1 MSTNSSSTHL
11 MTEGNILKE
20 ILLFSVPLILGN
32 LLQQFYNTFDSIIV
46 GKFVGA
52 NALAAV
58 GSSGS
63 MIFLIISFAQGAA
76 VGAGV
81 IVSQYLGGQN
91 RNGVQKTVHTSIAI
105 ALFLGVVMSILGVL
119 VSRPLLLWMDTPK
132 EVLPESIV
140 YLKIYFAGTIFTVL
154 YNMVSGI
161 LNAVGNS
168 KRSLIYL
175 AIASIT
181 NIVLDI
187 VLVALLRMG
196 IAGAAF
202 ATVFSQFISCV
213 FSMRFLLKTSESY
226 QVSLKKIRF
235 HKMVCIRIIKV
246 GFPAGIQNTVIAISN
261 VLVQASVNGFGATS
275 MAGFGAY
282 LKVDGFNILPV
293 MSISMAVTTFTGQN
307 FGAGKLDRVKK
318 GMNKTLWIGI
328 VYTVVTGALILL
340 FADPIM
346 RLFTDDP
353 GVVAYGKQ
361 AMRYFC
367 PFYWLLS
374 ILHGLAGTIRGTGKS
389 IPPMAVL
396 LISLCLFRIF
406 WIQLIL
412 PHYTTIDGIFVLYP
426 ISWAVGVV
434 LMILYT
440 IFGHWLYPVN
450 HKDKFHQE

>member
-196 IAGAAF
+196 ISGAAI

-213 FSMRFLLKTSESY
+213 FSMRFLLKTKESY

-246 GFPAGIQNTVIAISN
+246 GLPAGIQNTVIAISN

-328 VYTVVTGALILL
+328 IYTIVTGALILL

>member
-213 FSMRFLLKTSESY
+213 FSMRFLLKTNESY

-246 GFPAGIQNTVIAISN
+246 GLPAGIQNTVIAISN

-367 PFYWLLS
+367 PFYWLLGF
-374 ILHGLAGTIRGTGKS
+374 LHVMAGTVRGTGKTFQTMVVFLVS
-389 IPPMAVL
+389 LCVCRVIWIWAVL
-396 LISLCLFRIF
+396 RIDHK
-406 WIQLIL
+406 LS
-412 PHYTTIDGIFVLYP
+412 YVMT
-426 ISWAVGVV
+426 A
-434 LMILYT
+434 
-440 IFGHWLYPVN
+440 YPVTWLIGAVLIALYVW
-450 HKDKFHQE
+450 KGKWMPEAYYRMKKEV

>member
-140 YLKIYFAGTIFTVL
+140 YLKIYFSGTIFTVL

-196 IAGAAF
+196 ISGAAI

-213 FSMRFLLKTSESY
+213 FSMRFLLKTNESY

-246 GFPAGIQNTVIAISN
+246 GLPAGIQNTVIAISN

-328 VYTVVTGALILL
+328 IYTIVTGALILL

-361 AMRYFC
+361 AMHYFC

>member
-1 MSTNSSSTHL
+1 MGTESGIRNMTVGSPFRHIL
-11 MTEGNILKE
+11 MFTLPLLAGN
-20 ILLFSVPLILGN
+20 F
-32 LLQQFYNTFDSIIV
+32 LQQFYNMVDSWVV
-46 GKFVGA
+46 GNYVSDG
-52 NALAAV
+52 ALAAV
-58 GSSGS
+58 G
-63 MIFLIISFAQGAA
+63 
-76 VGAGV
+76 
-81 IVSQYLGGQN
+81 
-91 RNGVQKTVHTSIAI
+91 
-105 ALFLGVVMSILGVL
+105 
-119 VSRPLLLWMDTPK
+119 
-132 EVLPESIV
+132 
-140 YLKIYFAGTIFTVL
+140 
-154 YNMVSGI
+154 
-161 LNAVGNS
+161 
-168 KRSLIYL
+168 
-175 AIASIT
+175 
-181 NIVLDI
+181 
-187 VLVALLRMG
+187 
-196 IAGAAF
+196 
-202 ATVFSQFISCV
+202 
-213 FSMRFLLKTSESY
+213 
-226 QVSLKKIRF
+226 
-235 HKMVCIRIIKV
+235 V
-246 GFPAGIQNTVIAISN
+246 GFPVIFLFTSLFSGIATGGTVVIA
-261 VLVQASVNGFGATS
+261 QF
-275 MAGFGAY
+275 Y
-282 LKVDGFNILPV
+282 
-293 MSISMAVTTFTGQN
+293 
-307 FGAGKLDRVKK
+307 GAGKLDRVKK

>member
-1 MSTNSSSTHL
+1 
-11 MTEGNILKE
+11 
-20 ILLFSVPLILGN
+20 
-32 LLQQFYNTFDSIIV
+32 
-46 GKFVGA
+46 
-52 NALAAV
+52 
-58 GSSGS
+58 
-63 MIFLIISFAQGAA
+63 
-76 VGAGV
+76 
-81 IVSQYLGGQN
+81 
-91 RNGVQKTVHTSIAI
+91 
-105 ALFLGVVMSILGVL
+105 
-119 VSRPLLLWMDTPK
+119 
-132 EVLPESIV
+132 
-140 YLKIYFAGTIFTVL
+140 
-154 YNMVSGI
+154 
-161 LNAVGNS
+161 
-168 KRSLIYL
+168 
-175 AIASIT
+175 
-181 NIVLDI
+181 
-187 VLVALLRMG
+187 
-196 IAGAAF
+196 
-202 ATVFSQFISCV
+202 
-213 FSMRFLLKTSESY
+213 
-226 QVSLKKIRF
+226 
-235 HKMVCIRIIKV
+235 MVCIRIIKV
-246 GFPAGIQNTVIAISN
+246 GLPAGIQNTVIAISN

-450 HKDKFHQE
+450 HKNKFHQE

>member
-1 MSTNSSSTHL
+1 
-11 MTEGNILKE
+11 
-20 ILLFSVPLILGN
+20 
-32 LLQQFYNTFDSIIV
+32 
-46 GKFVGA
+46 
-52 NALAAV
+52 
-58 GSSGS
+58 
-63 MIFLIISFAQGAA
+63 
-76 VGAGV
+76 
-81 IVSQYLGGQN
+81 
-91 RNGVQKTVHTSIAI
+91 
-105 ALFLGVVMSILGVL
+105 
-119 VSRPLLLWMDTPK
+119 
-132 EVLPESIV
+132 
-140 YLKIYFAGTIFTVL
+140 
-154 YNMVSGI
+154 
-161 LNAVGNS
+161 
-168 KRSLIYL
+168 
-175 AIASIT
+175 
-181 NIVLDI
+181 
-187 VLVALLRMG
+187 
-196 IAGAAF
+196 
-202 ATVFSQFISCV
+202 
-213 FSMRFLLKTSESY
+213 
-226 QVSLKKIRF
+226 
-235 HKMVCIRIIKV
+235 
-246 GFPAGIQNTVIAISN
+246 
-261 VLVQASVNGFGATS
+261 